1 MILPR
6 LLLTSPGAFDIMA
19 AMSIL
24 TIALIVIALFSIAYR
39 LYGRFLKQEFKLDN
53 RQPTPACVVNDG
65 VDYVPTR
72 LPILLA
78 QHFSSIAA
86 AGPIVGPILAGLWFG
101 WLPALLWIIFGNIFI
116 GAMHDFANLTASL
129 RHKARSIAEVVKE
142 NMSQRAYLLFLLFIW
157 LSLIYVIVA
166 FTDLTASTFVSD
178 EYGPGVA
185 SSSLLYLL
193 LSIFL
198 GVALT
203 RWRWSLGWAT
213 AVALPLLLLI
223 IWGGQAIP
231 LSLPTSVFSNPAKGW
246 DVLILVYCFFASILP
261 LWVLLQPRGYLGGY
275 FLYASLV
282 VGLVGLLFGGY
293 SAQYPAFIGF
303 HNPNGA
309 PLFPILFITVACGA
323 CSGFHGLVCSGTSSK
338 QLEKEGDAQPV
349 GYGGMLLE
357 GLVAVIALATV
368 MMFPAGD
375 PALKKG
381 PTEIYAEGLARFA
394 NLLGVPMEVAISFG
408 LLAFATFVYDTLD
421 VATRLGRYIL
431 QELTGW
437 EGSRGRIGATLATLA
452 LPLFFLMTTREA
464 AYLKFWPIFGA
475 SNQLLAALSL
485 LGISVWLIK
494 SGKNPLYA
502 LLPMLFV
509 LTMTLWSLGLFV
521 TPWLQGWAEGH
532 FRLDAIPVVALILIA
547 ITLLLLIEA
556 YQTVAR
562 HKSPVPSSA
571 HR

>member
-1 MILPR
+1 MRILY
-6 LLLTSPGAFDIMA
+6 
-19 AMSIL
+19 
-24 TIALIVIALFSIAYR
+24 IALIVMAIFSIAYR
-39 LYGRFLKQEFKLDN
+39 LYGRFLKHAFKLDDS
-53 RQPTPACVVNDG
+53 RETPARLINDG
-65 VDYVPTR
+65 IDYVPTR

-116 GAMHDFANLTASL
+116 GAMHDFANLMASL

-166 FTDLTASTFVSD
+166 FTDLTASTFVSE
-178 EYGPGVA
+178 EYGPGVT
-185 SSSLLYLL
+185 SSSFLYLL

-198 GVALT
+198 GLALT
-203 RWRWSLGWAT
+203 RWQWSLGWAT

-223 IWGGQAIP
+223 IWGGQFLP
-231 LSLPTSVFSNPAKGW
+231 LELPKSLFSNPAKGW
-246 DVLILVYCFFASILP
+246 DVIILVYCFFASILP
-261 LWVLLQPRGYLGGY
+261 LWILLQPRGYLGGY
-275 FLYASLV
+275 FLYASLG
-282 VGLVGLLFGGY
+282 VGLIGLLFGGY
-293 SAQYPAFIGF
+293 VAEYPAFIGF
-303 HNPNGA
+303 QSAKGG
-309 PLFPILFITVACGA
+309 PLFPMLFITVACGA

-338 QLEKEGDAQPV
+338 QLDKEGDAHPV

-368 MMFPAGD
+368 MMIPAGD
-375 PALKKG
+375 PLLKEG
-381 PTEIYAEGLARFA
+381 PTEIYAKGLARFA
-394 NLLGVPMEVAISFG
+394 NILGVPMDVAISFG

-437 EGSRGRIGATLATLA
+437 EGSRGRIGATLATLVP
-452 LPLFFLMTTREA
+452 PLFFLMTTQES

-485 LGISVWLIK
+485 LGISVWLMK
-494 SGKNPLYA
+494 TGRNPVYMLA
-502 LLPMLFV
+502 PMFFV
-509 LTMTLWSLGLFV
+509 LIMTLWSLSLFV
-521 TPWLQGWAEGH
+521 QPWIAGWQDGNFLPDLIA
-532 FRLDAIPVVALILIA
+532 FVALILIG
-547 ITLLLLIEA
+547 ITFLLLVEA
-556 YQTVAR
+556 FQIIIQIKAAK
-562 HKSPVPSSA
+562 KSLPA
-571 HR
+571 HQPQ

>member
-1 MILPR
+1 
-6 LLLTSPGAFDIMA
+6 MA
-19 AMSIL
+19 PMSIL

-39 LYGRFLKQEFKLDN
+39 LYGRFLRQEFKLDN
-53 RQPTPACVVNDG
+53 RQPTPASIVNDG

-157 LSLIYVIVA
+157 LSLVYVIVA
-166 FTDLTASTFVSD
+166 FTDLTASTFVSA
-178 EYGPGVA
+178 EYGAGVA
-185 SSSLLYLL
+185 SSSFLYLL

-198 GVALT
+198 GLALT
-203 RWRWSLGWAT
+203 RWQWPLGRAT

-231 LSLPTSVFSNPAKGW
+231 LSLPASIFPNPAKGW
-246 DVLILVYCFFASILP
+246 DIIILVYCFFASILP

-275 FLYASLV
+275 FLYAALA
-282 VGLVGLLFGGY
+282 VGMIGLFFGGY
-293 SAQYPAFIGF
+293 TAEYPAFIGF
-303 HNPNGA
+303 HNAKGA

-323 CSGFHGLVCSGTSSK
+323 CSGFHGLVCSGTTSK
-338 QLEKEGDAQPV
+338 QLAKEEDAGPV

-375 PALKKG
+375 PQLAKG
-381 PTEIYAEGLARFA
+381 PTEIYAGGLARFA
-394 NLLGVPMEVAISFG
+394 ALLGIPIKVAMSFG

-437 EGSRGRIGATLATLA
+437 EGSAGRIGATLATLA
-452 LPLFFLMTTREA
+452 LPLFFLMTTQEA

-521 TPWLQGWAEGH
+521 APWLQGWTAGQ
-532 FRLDAIPVVALILIA
+532 FQLDAIPIVALILIA

-562 HKSPVPSSA
+562 HKSAGKPVPSSA
-571 HR
+571 R